1 MSVTHTTSA
10 RLQTCS
16 PFVTFALSSP
26 TEPSGVHYS
35 RTIGEVSILFADAGS
50 TFGNREENEEK
61 LYWYSSMGGC
71 VLFELCSVIEGLQV
85 GVKANER
92 NVVKQVIVCRI
103 LKNKEATLTGAS
115 SCISMWLV
123 LVRKE
128 TRRSFGFVGRGL
140 KSGTVSVAL
149 FF

>member
-1 MSVTHTTSA
+1 
-10 RLQTCS
+10 
-16 PFVTFALSSP
+16 
-26 TEPSGVHYS
+26 
-35 RTIGEVSILFADAGS
+35 
-50 TFGNREENEEK
+50 
-61 LYWYSSMGGC
+61 MGGC

-92 NVVKQVIVCRI
+92 NVVKPVIVCRI

-123 LVRKE
+123 LVRKA

>member
-10 RLQTCS
+10 RFQTCS
-16 PFVTFALSSP
+16 PFVTLALSSP

-35 RTIGEVSILFADAGS
+35 RTIGEVSILSADAGS
-50 TFGNREENEEK
+50 TFGNREKKNEEK

-92 NVVKQVIVCRI
+92 N
-103 LKNKEATLTGAS
+103 A
-115 SCISMWLV
+115 
-123 LVRKE
+123 
-128 TRRSFGFVGRGL
+128 
-140 KSGTVSVAL
+140 VSQ
-149 FF
+149 